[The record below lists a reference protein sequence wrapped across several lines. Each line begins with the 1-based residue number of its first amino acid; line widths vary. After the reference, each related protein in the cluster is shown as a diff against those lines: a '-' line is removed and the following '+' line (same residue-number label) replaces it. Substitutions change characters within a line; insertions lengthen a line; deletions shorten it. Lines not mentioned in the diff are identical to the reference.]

1 MQHHNSKVTLL
12 RSSGNQLQDSQV
24 SDADLILH
32 INEVSGLDVEN
43 MLGDVV
49 LQNTAALETDR
60 INTRKTD
67 RASEAS
73 DRRGLIH
80 TSNKSKKISI

>member
-1 MQHHNSKVTLL
+1 M
-12 RSSGNQLQDSQV
+12 

-60 INTRKTD
+60 IINTRKTD
-67 RASEAS
+67 RASEAR
-73 DRRGLIH
+73 DVV
-80 TSNKSKKISI
+80 

>member
-60 INTRKTD
+60 IINTRKTD
-67 RASEAS
+67 RASEARETWS
-73 DRRGLIH
+73 DTYI
-80 TSNKSKKISI
+80 KQI

>member
-60 INTRKTD
+60 IIINTRKTD
-67 RASEAS
+67 SRASEAR
-73 DRRGLIH
+73 DVV
-80 TSNKSKKISI
+80 